1 MTKNSL
7 DGKPGL
13 PGFNGGNLI
22 IISNNI
28 VNFDFLNFSS
38 FGGKGGIGKDGITIY
53 NKIMQFIK

>member
-1 MTKNSL
+1 ML

-28 VNFDFLNFSS
+28 VNLEFLNYSS
-38 FGGKGGIGKDGITIY
+38 FGGKGGNGQNGNFLNGLYSLNIV
-53 NKIMQFIK
+53 IK